1 MSPITDLLKKDL
13 SFKRKPSAKAEA
25 STPKQEEDGEERIAQ
40 EQPAEARAEAAEG
53 LLGGSGGRHKQLVGL
68 SIGASELAAA
78 VVVNN
83 GRPKLVK
90 AAQHSLPSDV
100 VSGGEVR
107 DSEALANEIA
117 AFFSAADL
125 PRKNVRVGI
134 ASSRTGVRVFE
145 RPEVDDPRQLAN
157 AIRFRAYETL
167 PIPIEEAMLD
177 YHVVEGTTA
186 PDRVLLAVAYRDL
199 VDRFSATCAAAKI
212 ELAGIDIEA
221 FALLRAVGG
230 EPLPAGQRAEAA
242 RVAVSIGHDRT
253 TVAVSDGHVCEF
265 TRVLDWGGARVT
277 AAIERALEVN
287 AGEAER
293 IKRSLDISSQ
303 APRGGRR
310 AHDEGGRSCAPR
322 GERPCTRARLFPSLL
337 PGSAGLPGLRR
348 DHHHRGR
355 RPPSGDRRAARGADR
370 HQRPCRRPVRTSRLG
385 TRHQLRWPGRLARR
399 RNRTGN
405 RGLMRAVNLL
415 PRQHVEQKRERP
427 SAVALGAAIGGAA
440 VLLALV
446 GGFLLANRSVDRQ
459 RQALA
464 DARAVLAATPAHNM
478 SAKTQSFRAKLLS
491 QREQRSLA
499 LAAAIGKR
507 VTWDRV
513 LRRVALVM
521 PADVWLQSLSG
532 SVPLDP
538 ALAPATTTTPS
549 ALPPPPSALTIQGY
563 TYSQDG
569 VARLMERLEVV
580 PDLKNVQLQTS
591 QSAQVGNQTVINFTI
606 VSDIEKGR
614 GAS

>member
-1 MSPITDLLKKDL
+1 VSLTELLKKDL
-13 SFKRKPSAKAEA
+13 SVKRKPSAKAGGPAPKHEETSKDESTKSSQPKRAQKQQKA
-25 STPKQEEDGEERIAQ
+25 SS
-40 EQPAEARAEAAEG
+40 
-53 LLGGSGGRHKQLVGL
+53 GSRHKQLVGL

-90 AAQHSLPSDV
+90 AAQHSLPPDV

-134 ASSRTGVRVFE
+134 GSSRTGVRVFE

-177 YHVVEGTTA
+177 YHVVEDTTA

-277 AAIERALEVN
+277 TAIERALEVN
-287 AGEAER
+287 AGEAEK

-303 APRGGRR
+303 AT
-310 AHDEGGRSCAPR
+310 D
-322 GERPCTRARLFPSLL
+322 
-337 PGSAGLPGLRR
+337 
-348 DHHHRGR
+348 
-355 RPPSGDRRAARGADR
+355 SGDERTTKAVEAARREVNG
-370 HQRPCRRPVRTSRLG
+370 
-385 TRHQLRWPGRLARR
+385 LARELASSLHFYQDQPDSLGFAEITI
-399 RNRTGN
+399 TG
-405 RGLMRAVNLL
+405 GGAHLQGIA
-415 PRQHVEQKRERP
+415 EQLEELIGINVRVADPFARVG
-427 SAVALGAAIGGAA
+427 SGHGISSGGQDGSLAVAIGLG
-440 VLLALV
+440 
-446 GGFLLANRSVDRQ
+446 
-459 RQALA
+459 
-464 DARAVLAATPAHNM
+464 
-478 SAKTQSFRAKLLS
+478 
-491 QREQRSLA
+491 
-499 LAAAIGKR
+499 
-507 VTWDRV
+507 
-513 LRRVALVM
+513 
-521 PADVWLQSLSG
+521 
-532 SVPLDP
+532 
-538 ALAPATTTTPS
+538 
-549 ALPPPPSALTIQGY
+549 
-563 TYSQDG
+563 
-569 VARLMERLEVV
+569 
-580 PDLKNVQLQTS
+580 
-591 QSAQVGNQTVINFTI
+591 
-606 VSDIEKGR
+606 IED
-614 GAS
+614 